1 MKITKGEYCQFN
13 LKSRA
18 ELLSE
23 FGKLEFER
31 TFGHMVVRIFSI
43 YDFYV
48 EVIYNLHKGEI
59 EKIEPVN
66 SFPLLHVYEKMGPS
80 QS

>member
-18 ELLSE
+18 ELLRE

-31 TFGHMVVRIFSI
+31 TFGYRVIRIFTI

-48 EVIYNLHKGEI
+48 EVIYNLRKEEI
-59 EKIEPVN
+59 EKIEPVT
-66 SFPLLHVYEKMGPS
+66 SFSLLHMYERMRGPS
-80 QS
+80 

>member
-13 LKSRA
+13 LKSRE
-18 ELLSE
+18 ELLGE

-31 TFGHMVVRIFSI
+31 TFCHVVIRIFSI

-48 EVIYNLHKGEI
+48 EVVYNLQKGEI

-66 SFPLLHVYEKMGPS
+66 SFSLLHTYEHKGPS